1 MYLEK
6 LEINGFKSFASKA
19 TFVFKPG
26 ITGIVGPNGSGK
38 SNVADAIRWVLGEQS
53 IKLLRGKKSEDVIFS
68 GSDKKAR
75 LGLAEVS
82 LYFRNDQDEAELD
95 MSEICITRKLYRNGE
110 SEYLIN
116 RQKARLLDIQMLLA
130 RAGVAH
136 TSYSIIGQGMIDA
149 FLLASAAE
157 RKEFLEEASGV
168 KTLQIKRQQSI
179 NKLELTEENL
189 ATAKI
194 QLNEI
199 APRLNS
205 LTRQVKRLE
214 KRVEVEQELKEK
226 QYRYYGAL
234 WAEIN
239 RTYEKERTKLQTSA
253 EAQAK
258 IQSEA
263 EVLQGGMAK
272 LTKDSANSEILEK
285 LNNEYQNKLQEKMK
299 LGEKIAEAKI
309 KLAHVSVN
317 NHKNER
323 SIPAAAAQEIIKS
336 LTSLKSLNNQ
346 LGAAVKEKDWLEAE
360 KLFAEQDRL
369 LNTLDQA
376 LLPFRQMEK
385 EAPRIDGEEE
395 KIKTWQNEMK
405 AADVAI
411 EQIQQKIKQES
422 EKEKQER
429 SQIWE
434 LQQKYQKIQAE
445 LNRAGNETNNLR
457 VEMARLETKKDD
469 LETEVAEELGDN
481 NWLKEK
487 SDEPP
492 LSENARQEAILE
504 ITKLKHQL
512 EMIGGIDP
520 EIQGEYTTT
529 KERFDFLSAQT
540 KDLESSLESLEKL
553 ILELDETIRKQFET
567 SFKIIDEEFQKYFK
581 ILFGGGKARLTLVKT
596 QITDNK
602 QQMTDDLELTTN
614 NLQLA
619 TDDLQLTTNDSR
631 RAGESEVDR
640 ITKRLKST
648 VYAGVEIEATPPG
661 KKLKSLNMLSGGER
675 AMTSIALLCAILAAN
690 PSPFI
695 VLDEVDAALD
705 EANSVRYAD
714 IVERLANKSQFI
726 IVTHN
731 RATMEK
737 AGLLYGVT
745 MGDDGAST
753 LLSLHLESAAK
764 YTNR

>member
-19 TFVFKPG
+19 TFIFKPG

-75 LGLAEVS
+75 LGMAEVS
-82 LYFRNDQDEAELD
+82 LYFRNDQDEAELE
-95 MSEICITRKLYRNGE
+95 MSEICITRKLYRNGD

-116 RQKARLLDIQMLLA
+116 KQRARLLDIQMLLA

-168 KTLQIKRQQSI
+168 KTLQIKRQQSL
-179 NKLELTEENL
+179 NKLELIEENL

-205 LTRQVKRLE
+205 LTRQVRRLE

-239 RTYEKERTKLQTSA
+239 RTYETERAKLGKAA

-323 SIPAAAAQEIIKS
+323 AIPAAMAKEVIEAIKALKVLGGKIKDAARD
-336 LTSLKSLNNQ
+336 
-346 LGAAVKEKDWLEAE
+346 KDWVEME
-360 KLFAEQDRL
+360 KIANEQEQII
-369 LNTLDQA
+369 NTLDQT
-376 LLPFRQMEK
+376 LMPFRQLEK
-385 EAPRIDGEEE
+385 EAPKIDGEEE

-434 LQQKYQKIQAE
+434 LQQKYQKIQLE
-445 LNRAGNETNNLR
+445 LNQAGSETNNLR

-469 LETEVAEELGDN
+469 LESEVAEELGDN

-487 SDEPP
+487 SGEPP
-492 LSENARQEAILE
+492 LTEAARQEAILE

-520 EIQGEYTTT
+520 EIQSEYSTT
-529 KERFDFLSAQT
+529 KERFDFLSIQT

-596 QITDNK
+596 QLTNNNQQTTDES
-602 QQMTDDLELTTN
+602 QLTTDDQQLT
-614 NLQLA
+614 
-619 TDDLQLTTNDSR
+619 TDDLQQKE
-631 RAGESEVDR
+631 ESEVDR
-640 ITKRLKST
+640 ITKRLKSM

-675 AMTSIALLCAILAAN
+675 AMTSIALLCAILASN

-714 IVERLANKSQFI
+714 IVERLASKSQFI

>member
-26 ITGIVGPNGSGK
+26 ITGVVGPNGSGK

-82 LYFRNDQDEAELD
+82 LYFNNEKDENGLGY
-95 MSEICITRKLYRNGE
+95 SEIAITRKLFRNGD

-116 RQKARLLDIQMLLA
+116 KQKARLLDIQMLLA
-130 RAGVAH
+130 KAGVAH

-149 FLLASAAE
+149 FLLATPAD
-157 RKEFLEEASGV
+157 RKEFFEEASGV

-189 ATAKI
+189 ETAKI

-214 KRVEVEQELKEK
+214 QRVEVEQKLREK
-226 QYRYYGAL
+226 QYQYFSGL
-234 WAEIN
+234 WNEIN
-239 RTYEKERTKLQTSA
+239 RSYEVEQEKLNKAAAVHAKTNA
-253 EAQAK
+253 EV
-258 IQSEA
+258 
-263 EVLQGGMAK
+263 EVLQAEMAK
-272 LTKDSANSEILEK
+272 LTKDSANSETLEK
-285 LNNEYQNKLQEKMK
+285 LNRRYQEKLQEKMR
-299 LGEKIAEAKI
+299 LSEKIAEVKI
-309 KLAHVSVN
+309 RLAHVSVSN
-317 NHKNER
+317 PKNER
-323 SIPAAAAQEIIKS
+323 AIPSGTAQEIIKS
-336 LTSLKSLNNQ
+336 INSIKLINEEIRK
-346 LGAAVKEKDWLEAE
+346 AAAEKDFLTIHSA
-360 KLFAEQDRL
+360 LGEQEQII
-369 LNTLDQA
+369 NTLGQA
-376 LLPFRQMEK
+376 LLPFRQLEK
-385 EAPRIDGEEE
+385 EAPKTDGEEE
-395 KIKTWQNEMK
+395 KIKNWQNEIR
-405 AADVAI
+405 AVEVEI
-411 EQIQQKIKQES
+411 EKIQEEIKRES

-434 LQQKYQKIQAE
+434 LQQKYQKQQAE
-445 LNRAGNETNNLR
+445 LNVATSEVNNLR

-469 LETEVAEELGDN
+469 VENEVAAELGSVD
-481 NWLKEK
+481 WLKERK
-487 SDEPP
+487 NEAV
-492 LSENARQEAILE
+492 LNESEKQEMSLE
-504 ITKLKHQL
+504 ITKMKHQL

-520 EIQGEYTTT
+520 EVQGEYGAT
-529 KERFDFLSAQT
+529 KERFDFLSTQT
-540 KDLESSLESLEKL
+540 KDMHNSLESLEKL
-553 ILELDETIRKQFET
+553 ILDLDETIRKQFEA

-581 ILFGGGKARLTLVKT
+581 ILFNGGKARLALIKT
-596 QITDNK
+596 QNADNK
-602 QQMTDDLELTTN
+602 TQEMDELQEPTNDLP
-614 NLQLA
+614 A
-619 TDDLQLTTNDSR
+619 SSAGGQLTTNDLR
-631 RAGESEVDR
+631 QKEESEVDR

-648 VYAGVEIEATPPG
+648 VYSGVEIEATPPG
-661 KKLKSLNMLSGGER
+661 KKLKSINMLSGGER

-705 EANSVRYAD
+705 EANSIRYAE
-714 IVERLANKSQFI
+714 IIERLSGKSQFI

-737 AGLLYGVT
+737 AALLYGIT